1 MRVLAERDPASLP
14 WGTLGVEYVFEATG
28 LFSSRAKAGA
38 HLEAGAKKVIITAPG
53 KEVDATFVFGV
64 NHELYD
70 PTAHHVV
77 SNASCTTNCLA
88 PMVKVLHETVG
99 IRHGWLTTTHA
110 YTNDQRILDV
120 QHSKD
125 MRRARAAAINIIPTS
140 TGAAKAIGL
149 VYPELAGKLDGG
161 AMRVPVPGRLGLRPD
176 LRGEPRGH
184 RGGAPRGLRGGR
196 GGTLKGILKAT
207 DEPIV
212 SSDII
217 GEHHS
222 TVVDL
227 PLISQVAPDFFRVVG
242 WYDNENAYALRC
254 VDLLEFMAGRDRG
267 MSLPTL
273 ADLRRP
279 RGARVLLRLDLN
291 VPVAGGE
298 VQDASRIEAALP
310 TLRWLLER
318 AVGGR
323 RMLPPRQGQGIARS
337 GLLAETGGRRPAER
351 PRAAGPLRRR
361 LPRRVARQRRARLA
375 AAAREPPL
383 PPRREGQ

>member
-1 MRVLAERDPASLP
+1 MSVKVAINGFGRIGRLVARHLKARKGFDLVAINDLTSPDMLGYLFAHDSVHRAYQGTVEVSGQELVIDGDRMQVLAERDPASLP
-14 WGTLGVEYVFEATG
+14 WSTLGVDYVFEATG
-28 LFSSRAKAGA
+28 LFSSRAKAAG
-38 HLEAGAKKVIITAPG
+38 HLEAGAKKTIITAPG

-70 PTAHHVV
+70 PNAHHVI

-149 VYPELAGKLDGG
+149 VYPELAGKLDGA
-161 AMRVPVPGRLGLRPD
+161 AMRVPVPDASVCDLTFVASREGTVEELRDAFKEAAAGP
-176 LRGEPRGH
+176 
-184 RGGAPRGLRGGR
+184 
-196 GGTLKGILKAT
+196 LKGILKAT
-207 DEPIV
+207 DVPIV

-217 GEHHS
+217 GESHS
-222 TVVDL
+222 TVIDL

-254 VDLLEFMAGRDRG
+254 VDLLEFMSGRDRG
-267 MSLPTL
+267 
-273 ADLRRP
+273 
-279 RGARVLLRLDLN
+279 
-291 VPVAGGE
+291 
-298 VQDASRIEAALP
+298 
-310 TLRWLLER
+310 
-318 AVGGR
+318 
-323 RMLPPRQGQGIARS
+323 
-337 GLLAETGGRRPAER
+337 
-351 PRAAGPLRRR
+351 
-361 LPRRVARQRRARLA
+361 
-375 AAAREPPL
+375 
-383 PPRREGQ
+383 